1 MLLKAGITEQEN
13 PNICGETVLLLLLL
27 RMIWAALVVNI
38 SLTTYFSLPLHLPI
52 FVSLPH
58 PPHPVSL
65 CDSERWCNDSVEVEL
80 SLCP

>member
-1 MLLKAGITEQEN
+1 VLLKAGITEQEN
-13 PNICGETVLLLLLL
+13 PNICGENDLLLLQ
-27 RMIWAALVVNI
+27 MIWAVLVVNI

-65 CDSERWCNDSVEVEL
+65 CDSEGWCNDSVEVEL